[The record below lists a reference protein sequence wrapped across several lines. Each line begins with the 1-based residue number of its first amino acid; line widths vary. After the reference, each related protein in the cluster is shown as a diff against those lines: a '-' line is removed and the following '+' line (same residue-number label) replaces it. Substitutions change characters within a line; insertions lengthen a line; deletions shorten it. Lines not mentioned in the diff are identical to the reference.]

1 VAPPRIVPLA
11 PPLPTRHSGFLG
23 LSQHGASLSAT
34 RLIRRGRFP
43 SDCLL
48 ARVKSQSHRGRM
60 SEAAAQTSCSDIP
73 NGDLRCILQGDTIEK
88 EARGLRCCSCP
99 PDRRHCACGY
109 ISEVPNGYMS
119 VVYLLFLQEQGKR
132 HHHHSGGSLRGE
144 TIEKASPKTQ
154 AGGSDEVP
162 RGRRSE
168 RVQTAHTIKDGNP
181 LIDERGSRRRMR
193 GRLVDGHGGSRRR
206 MRGRLDVVDRERQ
219 GQEAILCLSKSTS
232 SDLFT
237 GP

>member
-1 VAPPRIVPLA
+1 MTHCGSNGTVGPPCGPAAKANVAPPRIVPLA

-109 ISEVPNGYMS
+109 ISGVPNGYMS
-119 VVYLLFLQEQGKR
+119 VVYLLFLQEQVKDIIIIPEEAYVEKPSR
-132 HHHHSGGSLRGE
+132 RLVQRRRRGAR
-144 TIEKASPKTQ
+144 TKYRA
-154 AGGSDEVP
+154 AGGQNEY
-162 RGRRSE
+162 RR
-168 RVQTAHTIKDGNP
+168 
-181 LIDERGSRRRMR
+181 LIP
-193 GRLVDGHGGSRRR
+193 
-206 MRGRLDVVDRERQ
+206 
-219 GQEAILCLSKSTS
+219 SKMAT
-232 SDLFT
+232 
-237 GP
+237 P